1 MSGKST
7 LNTVLSTV
15 SGTVS
20 GCVASMMEE
29 EGSQQGLGR
38 HQGASGNVSLSP
50 EEEREVRLVFEE
62 GLRLKRKVKD
72 LTRLL
77 HETEDQRYQDR
88 REYERAVQDREVNF
102 ESLQS
107 KHALDLQELRD
118 SQAVDLHDLLK
129 QLLDCKTTLVRK
141 TSDVEELTKILKNV
155 EEEHSKREQVRTLS
169 RFTLQY
175 TPHRQDKSL

>member
-1 MSGKST
+1 MSGKSA

-29 EGSQQGLGR
+29 EGSQQGMGR
-38 HQGASGNVSLSP
+38 SQGASAMSLSP

-72 LTRLL
+72 LTRVL
-77 HETEDQRYQDR
+77 HDTEDQRYQDR
-88 REYERAVQDREVNF
+88 REYERAIQDREASF
-102 ESLQS
+102 EHLQS

-118 SQAVDLHDLLK
+118 AQAVDLHDLLK

-141 TSDVEELTKILKNV
+141 TSDVEELTKILKNI
-155 EEEHSKREQVRTLS
+155 EEEHAKREQVRALS

-175 TPHRQDKSL
+175 TPHRQNKSM